1 MRTLLVALLIPILV
15 VLIIAATGLDY
26 TLKRIWMFQ
35 RKRFRRETEISRAE
49 LLARF
54 SHPQQFRADLRE
66 IRDLII
72 SLQLGTSMQET
83 LSGALLRAAE
93 QFKDRG
99 GFGERLWK
107 QTQARLSTAPEEV
120 VSGLAEDF
128 RSSHLKDLLQRLE
141 MARDGGITYERA
153 LALTVDQVENEI
165 RGDLKRDIQQMP
177 IQLTLPMIAAVFLPA
192 IMIGLF
198 PIVVTFMSQLSV
210 RFAGPG
216 G

>member
-1 MRTLLVALLIPILV
+1 VKTLLILLLIPILV

-26 TLKRIWMFQ
+26 TAKRIWTFQ
-35 RKRFRRETEISRAE
+35 RKRLRHETGSSRAQ

-54 SHPQQFRADLRE
+54 SRPPKLQADLRE

-99 GFGERLWK
+99 SFGQRLWT

-120 VSGLAEDF
+120 VKGLAEDF
-128 RSSHLKDLLQRLE
+128 GSSHLRDLLQRLE
-141 MARDGGITYERA
+141 MARDGGITYDQA
-153 LALTVDQVENEI
+153 LTLTVDQVENEI
-165 RGDLKRDIQQMP
+165 RGDLRRDIQQMP

-198 PIVVTFMSQLSV
+198 PIVVTFLSQLSV
-210 RFAGPG
+210 RFTGPG

>member
-1 MRTLLVALLIPILV
+1 MRTLLIALLIPIIV
-15 VLIIAATGLDY
+15 VLVIAVTGLDY
-26 TLKRIWMFQ
+26 TVRRIWLFQ
-35 RKRFRRETEISRAE
+35 RKRFRPKTRISRE
-49 LLARF
+49 QLLARF
-54 SHPQQFRADLRE
+54 TRPQQFQVDLRE
-66 IRDLII
+66 IRDLVI

-83 LSGALLRAAE
+83 LSGAILRAAE
-93 QFKDRG
+93 QFRERG
-99 GFGERLWK
+99 SFGRRLWT
-107 QTQARLSTAPEEV
+107 QTQARLSIGPEDV
-120 VSGLAEDF
+120 VSGLAEDYQ
-128 RSSHLKDLLQRLE
+128 SPHLRDLLQRLE

-165 RGDLKRDIQQMP
+165 RGDLRRDIQQLP

-198 PIVVTFMSQLSV
+198 PIVVTFLSQLSV